1 MNLDSYHTS
10 HTKINS
16 RWIIDLDVK
25 GKILKHLESNKVT
38 LAVETGT
45 APIFK
50 YLNEMHL
57 IYLIGSIQSSPFILA
72 HLD

>member
-1 MNLDSYHTS
+1 MNLDSYHTP

-25 GKILKHLESNKVT
+25 GKILKHL
-38 LAVETGT
+38 ETGT